1 MTEMQRNSST
11 SDDHTGRCYLIT
23 GAGSGIGRAVALR
36 VAAAGAGVALA
47 DKDFRGA
54 SAVASDIVA
63 AGGTAVALK
72 VDISDEAQV
81 QQMILDAVA
90 EFGALHGAFNNAGI
104 AAAGDYAFGTPLT
117 DIEATDFRAMIEVN
131 TTGLFLCLK
140 HELRVMRQAGT
151 SIVNT
156 ASAAGLIGMPQ
167 GAPYVASKHAAVG
180 LTKAAALEAAPRDVR
195 VNSICPGYTETPML
209 LANATTTGRQ
219 RRVDSTPLGRLGQPE
234 EIAEIAAWL
243 LSPASS
249 FMTGS
254 NIAIDG
260 GLTAGGSTIG
270 AG

>member
-1 MTEMQRNSST
+1 MTTTPDVAISSPGLVPV
-11 SDDHTGRCYLIT
+11 SGERWPS
-23 GAGSGIGRAVALR
+23 GSLPQAR
-36 VAAAGAGVALA
+36 VSPWPT
-47 DKDFRGA
+47 KIFRGA

-195 VNSICPGYTETPML
+195 VNSICPGYTETPH
-209 LANATTTGRQ
+209 APRQ
-219 RRVDSTPLGRLGQPE
+219 RHHHGQTTASGFHSPRQTRPTRGDRGDRGMV
-234 EIAEIAAWL
+234 AVP
-243 LSPASS
+243 PASS